1 MERKG
6 GRKPGAKNRY
16 TYATKEIL
24 SAIVNDEL
32 DHLRRSIRT
41 MSDVERAG
49 VLVKLIPYV
58 VPRDVSVDVGDTV
71 HVITLGR

>member
-1 MERKG
+1 M
-6 GRKPGAKNRY
+6 GAKNRY

-32 DHLRRSIRT
+32 DYLRRSIRT

-58 VPRDVSVDVGDTV
+58 VSRDVSVDAGDTV

>member
-1 MERKG
+1 L
-6 GRKPGAKNRY
+6 GAKNRY

-24 SAIVNDEL
+24 SSIVNDEL

-41 MSDVERAG
+41 MTDVERAG

-58 VPRDVSVDVGDTV
+58 VSRDVSVDAGDTV

>member
-6 GRKPGAKNRY
+6 GRKLGARNRY

-32 DHLRRSIRT
+32 QHLRASLAH
-41 MSDVERAG
+41 MPDVDRAHI
-49 VLVKLIPYV
+49 LVKLMPYV
-58 VPRDVSVDVGDTV
+58 LAKYPAEDAGEDVV
-71 HVITLGR
+71 HVIKLG

>member
-1 MERKG
+1 M
-6 GRKPGAKNRY
+6 GAKNRY

-24 SAIVNDEL
+24 SSIVNDEL

-41 MSDVERAG
+41 MTDVERAG

-58 VPRDVSVDVGDTV
+58 VSRDVSVDAGDTV
-71 HVITLGR
+71 HVMTLGR